1 MSSDRYMVRKPC
13 LRQFFSGWEK
23 SCSHGWDIMTNKPRE
38 GTCAKCGQ
46 HATTLHCPDG
56 SELPPR
62 RPLGNPLTLADRVRV
77 VAAMLSTMQD
87 DIYAGRYSEPGRPN
101 ITTIQHVLF
110 ESSEDLDS
118 SREEM
123 NKILDEN
130 RGVDAEI
137 CRALWPE
144 ETKS

>member
-1 MSSDRYMVRKPC
+1 VKERAPSAASTPRHFTV
-13 LRQFFSGWEK
+13 LTAQ
-23 SCSHGWDIMTNKPRE
+23 SCHRD
-38 GTCAKCGQ
+38 
-46 HATTLHCPDG
+46 D
-56 SELPPR
+56 
-62 RPLGNPLTLADRVRV
+62 PLTLADRVRV
-77 VAAMLSTMQD
+77 VAAMLPTMQD

-101 ITTIQHVLF
+101 VTTIQHVLF

-123 NKILDEN
+123 DKILDEN
-130 RGVDAEI
+130 RGIDAEV